1 MKKLKLSDMKNILS
15 FILVSSLFIS
25 CSKELGNIQIIS
37 TEKFDLNQQYEIAL
51 KRQTFEGVSLE
62 DCVNKAL
69 SSVPNS
75 AFLRNSTVTSKGKKV
90 SILSDVWSLTKNKKS
105 IKPSLANNN
114 RDKKRNNS
122 NYNFKVGMK
131 VSWSHPKAGEGSGKI
146 SKIIGTQAEIISKG
160 DSDSTKP
167 LRLPL
172 SILKR
177 EK

>member
-1 MKKLKLSDMKNILS
+1 MKNILS
-15 FILVSSLFIS
+15 LIIISSVFLS

-75 AFLRNSTVTSKGKKV
+75 AFLRNSTVTTKGKKV
-90 SILSDVWSLTKNKKS
+90 TILSDVWSLTKNKKS
-105 IKPSLANNN
+105 VKPSLVNNN
-114 RDKKRNNS
+114 RDKKRNNSNPNS

-131 VSWSHPKAGEGSGKI
+131 VSWSHPKAGDGSGKI
-146 SKIIGTQAEIISKG
+146 SRIIGTQAEIILLG
-160 DSDSTKP
+160 EADSTKP

>member
-1 MKKLKLSDMKNILS
+1 MKNILS
-15 FILVSSLFIS
+15 LIIISSVFLS

-75 AFLRNSTVTSKGKKV
+75 AFLRNSTVTTKGKKV
-90 SILSDVWSLTKNKKS
+90 TILSDVWSLTKNKKS
-105 IKPSLANNN
+105 VKPSLVNNN
-114 RDKKRNNS
+114 RDKKRNNSNANS

-131 VSWSHPKAGEGSGKI
+131 VSWSHPKAGDGSGKI
-146 SKIIGTQAEIISKG
+146 SRIIGTQAEIILTG
-160 DSDSTKP
+160 EVDSTKP